1 VKRLVVAATVVAVLY
16 VYLALLSPRVFDV
29 LIYEESKL
37 MPPDIEPK
45 VVDAILNKTQSGGL
59 KPLPVVIF
67 GPGVRRRRETSL
79 GCSPTSPQ
87 LGLS

>member
-1 VKRLVVAATVVAVLY
+1 VKRLVVAAAVVAVLY

-29 LIYEESKL
+29 LIYDESKL

-59 KPLPVVIF
+59 SRFPWSYLAR
-67 GPGVRRRRETSL
+67 GWRRRRETSL